1 MNDREIFLEVMKLPE
16 PDLITESKLGDPT
29 AHHCFYRADTV
40 VKLLMKER
48 EKCRQ

>member
-1 MNDREIFLEVMKLPE
+1 MKDWEMISELMKLPD
-16 PDLITESKLGDPT
+16 PDLITESKAGDPVGSE
-29 AHHCFYRADTV
+29 CFYRADTV